1 MSVTGVTGVTDCV
14 FRNVLISSNIV
25 FTSCCSTLCVLLCL
39 VIQHLADVDQ
49 LWCVLLHEAHL
60 QLLRCVV
67 LGEDGL
73 QALPLLEPCLR
84 YLILSKTPAKLIAT
98 IIQQLPDSIAHSQD
112 TAVLLL
118 YCPSPPP
125 PPLLPLQPGSDLPDL
140 VAGAPL
146 IVIPGLSKLLLFT
159 FERFHWTVCSAN
171 IKIMISRLCWQSRY
185 SCSGR
190 TDQSGNSSCSSRT
203 DNLLSESNLCLL

>member
-1 MSVTGVTGVTDCV
+1 M
-14 FRNVLISSNIV
+14 FA
-25 FTSCCSTLCVLLCL
+25 SCCTTLCVLLCL
-39 VIQHLADVDQ
+39 VLQHLADVDQ
-49 LWCVLLHEAHL
+49 LWRVLLHEAHL

-84 YLILSKTPAKLIAT
+84 YLILRKAPAKLIAT

-112 TAVLLL
+112 AAVLLL
-118 YCPSPPP
+118 CCPSSP
-125 PPLLPLQPGSDLPDL
+125 PPLLPLQPGGDLPDL

-159 FERFHWTVCSAN
+159 FERFHRTVCSAS
-171 IKIMISRLCWQSRY
+171 IKIMISCLCWQS
-185 SCSGR
+185 
-190 TDQSGNSSCSSRT
+190 
-203 DNLLSESNLCLL
+203 